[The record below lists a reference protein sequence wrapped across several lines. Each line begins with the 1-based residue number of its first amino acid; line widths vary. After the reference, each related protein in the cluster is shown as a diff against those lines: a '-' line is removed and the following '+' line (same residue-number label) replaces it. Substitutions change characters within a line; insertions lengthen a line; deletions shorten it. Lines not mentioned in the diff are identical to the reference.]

1 MIKKGPL
8 IIANAIIWGAVI
20 IATALALRG
29 TEEKTQVL
37 SIIGGGAAAS
47 LMVNGIG
54 PSTKR

>member
-29 TEEKTQVL
+29 ADEKTRVL
-37 SIIGGGAAAS
+37 SILGGGAAAS
-47 LMVNGIG
+47 IMLNGIG
-54 PSTKR
+54 PSKKR